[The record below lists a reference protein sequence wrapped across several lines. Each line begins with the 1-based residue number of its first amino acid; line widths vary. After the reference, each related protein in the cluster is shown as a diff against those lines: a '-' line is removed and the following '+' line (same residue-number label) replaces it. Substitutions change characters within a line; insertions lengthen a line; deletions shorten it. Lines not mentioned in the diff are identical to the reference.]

1 LQNET
6 STNQIEPR
14 IWNTWSTVGLSIVI
28 FIIFSTIQVITHLI
42 VAVLNLSPLSSA
54 SIRDLLESLSTDGL
68 AISISTIV
76 AAPVGIL
83 MTFLFI
89 KMRRGLSVSEY
100 LGLKS
105 FSKKTLPWLLLI
117 PIGLTAIVELVSIF
131 VAEPEDSGF
140 MMEAYKNSVF
150 PALFWISVV
159 IFAPAFEEV
168 LFRGF
173 IFKGLMRSRIGS
185 AGTVILTSLVWSLFH
200 FQYNLSGIALVFIIG
215 LILGVVRTKTGSLWG
230 PLIIHSIWNLLQM
243 LLLVLYLNV
252 PQ

>member
-1 LQNET
+1 MQNET
-6 STNQIEPR
+6 STDQIEPR

-42 VAVLNLSPLSSA
+42 VAILNISPQPEA
-54 SIRDLLESLSTDGL
+54 GIQDLLESLSTNGL

-89 KMRRGLSVSEY
+89 RMRRGLSVPEY

-105 FSKKTLPWLLLI
+105 FSKKTLPLLLLI
-117 PIGLTAIVELVSIF
+117 PVALTTVVELIGIF
-131 VAEPEDSGF
+131 TTEPEDAGF
-140 MMEAYKNSVF
+140 MLEAYKNSVV
-150 PALFWISVV
+150 PALFWISVI

-173 IFKGLMRSRIGS
+173 IFKGLVRSRIGS
-185 AGTVILTSLVWSLFH
+185 AGTIFLTALVWSLFH
-200 FQYNLSGIALVFIIG
+200 FQYNLSGVALVFIIG
-215 LILGVVRTKTGSLWG
+215 LILGIVRIKTGSLWG
-230 PLIIHSIWNLLQM
+230 PIIIHSVWNLLQM
-243 LLLVLYLNV
+243 VMLVLYLNF